1 MNDYIRK
8 CLYRFTIANLTTQI
22 RIREAIIKTLTEIGE
37 LNDCGMINDAIIN
50 TLTEIGELLDCGVIS
65 CEEYIYLG
73 KDIGM
78 IS

>member
-37 LNDCGMINDAIIN
+37 LNDCGVINDK
-50 TLTEIGELLDCGVIS
+50 EFVH
-65 CEEYIYLG
+65 LG
-73 KDIGM
+73 KELWM
-78 IS
+78 NS

>member
-37 LNDCGMINDAIIN
+37 LNDCGVIND
-50 TLTEIGELLDCGVIS
+50 EGFVH
-65 CEEYIYLG
+65 LG
-73 KDIGM
+73 KELWMD
-78 IS
+78 S